1 MQISDYESEK
11 ISAARSGFAPRL
23 NEAKKLIEQYTA
35 AKAEYDQKV
44 EESSEIIESVRK
56 ELRTLDEALHTLRP
70 GLKLDTLEN
79 RCMGEWVYGEWG
91 MGNRCMEEW
100 VYGGMIWDFGVWMN
114 VSDMGV

>member
-23 NEAKKLIEQYTA
+23 NEAKRLIEQYTA

-44 EESSEIIESVRK
+44 EESSEIIESVRI
-56 ELRTLDEALHTLRP
+56 ELRTLDEALRTLRP

-79 RCMGEWVYGEWG
+79 RCTREWAYERMGVWENGHMGE
-91 MGNRCMEEW
+91 
-100 VYGGMIWDFGVWMN
+100 
-114 VSDMGV
+114 